1 MYIFNCIFT
10 GKKVFSDDYSAKIED
25 DGFVWVVDG
34 KYEELSDQ
42 KYDDSLFGGNKS
54 AEGEDVT
61 EYVTEYKPVV
71 NTLLKA
77 FRLEEPV
84 CITSLNDFKKTLK
97 KYTANLIAKLNEAN
111 PAHVAVLK
119 TKLPKYA
126 KQWAENFDKIRVY
139 VTEGD
144 GFETEGTLI
153 ILTQDVPFGE
163 EKPND
168 KCKITV
174 LVDSLIKEKL

>member
-1 MYIFNCIFT
+1 MYFNCIFT
-10 GKKVFSDDYSAKIED
+10 GKKVFSDAYSHKIED
-25 DGFVWVVDG
+25 DFVWIVEG

-42 KYDDSLFGGNKS
+42 KFDDSLFGDNKS

-61 EYVTEYKPVV
+61 EYKPIV
-71 NTLLKA
+71 NALLKA

-84 CITSLNDFKKTLK
+84 TITSLNDFKKTLK
-97 KYTANLIAKLNEAN
+97 KYATNLIAKLNEAN
-111 PAHVAVLK
+111 PARVAVVK
-119 TKLPKYA
+119 AKLPKYA
-126 KQWAENFDKIRVY
+126 KEWAENFDKNRVY

-153 ILTQDVPFGE
+153 ILKQNVPFGE

-168 KCKITV
+168 KCTITV
-174 LVDSLIKEKL
+174 LIDSLIKEKF